1 MATIMVTNLSKKI
14 KKAFVLK
21 DINYTFEPG
30 KAYGLFGRN
39 GSGKTMLLR
48 ALSGLIYP
56 TEGTVAIDGQTLH
69 KDISFPPSIGVIIEN
84 TTLLPQYDAFTNLE
98 ILAKVKKKASDY
110 DIRNAIERVGLDPN
124 SKMKVRK
131 YSLGMKQRLSIAQA
145 IFEKPDILLLDEPTN
160 AIDEKGVTLV
170 RDLLLEEKKR
180 GALIVI
186 ASHNKEDL
194 SVLSDE
200 TLSMEN
206 GEILA
211 SERGNCMSL

>member
-1 MATIMVTNLSKKI
+1 MATITVTNLGKKI

-21 DINYTFEPG
+21 DINYTFESG

-56 TEGTVAIDGQTLH
+56 TEGTVAIDGQILH

-84 TTLLPQYDAFTNLE
+84 TSLLPQYDAFTNLR
-98 ILAKVKKKASDY
+98 ILARVKKQASEE

-131 YSLGMKQRLSIAQA
+131 FSLGMKQRLSIAQA

-160 AIDEKGVTLV
+160 AIDENGVTLV

-180 GALIVI
+180 GSIIVI

-200 TLSMEN
+200 TLPMEN
-206 GEILA
+206 GKIL
-211 SERGNCMSL
+211 